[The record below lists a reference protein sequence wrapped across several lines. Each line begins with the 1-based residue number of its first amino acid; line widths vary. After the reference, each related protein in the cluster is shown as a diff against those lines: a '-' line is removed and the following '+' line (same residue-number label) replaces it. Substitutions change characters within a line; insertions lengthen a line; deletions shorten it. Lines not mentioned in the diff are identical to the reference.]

1 MIRIYAYKKIFNNS
15 KSRLENES
23 SLTLSQNGNTNLK
36 LSQLFQTFARYC
48 TITPAN
54 LYLNFSQ
61 CQRSDPASRITIRDP
76 LWMDTCRT
84 TKRRSW
90 SEIEKNNKQ
99 TSKKRERND
108 RAKEKKRRVK
118 RCMYKRRYEKKKRK
132 KRTKRGKGWEEKWK
146 TPVAFHTVCERNG
159 VQKPKLQDV
168 QLQAWLDER
177 RDCQRRQQKA
187 LSLPLPR
194 PSFLPWI
201 SSNSSKRL
209 TRRPPPLLFDPF
221 NDRGRGFQ
229 QGNHRLGTQMRYDRR
244 CNYRNVIISGN
255 ISVFPFDSLIFFF
268 FFFVFHNLHLHISNW
283 KESRLFDCTF

>member
-23 SLTLSQNGNTNLK
+23 SLTLSQNGNTFK
-36 LSQLFQTFARYC
+36 VLSQLFQTFARYC

-108 RAKEKKRRVK
+108 RAKEEKRRVK
-118 RCMYKRRYEKKKRK
+118 RCVYKRRYEKKKEK
-132 KRTKRGKGWEEKWK
+132 SVQSVEKGGKRSGKLQLRSTRYASEMECKNRNCKMCNCKLGWTNAGIASDVSRRLFHYPYPVHLFFRGFLP
-146 TPVAFHTVCERNG
+146 TLRNG
-159 VQKPKLQDV
+159 LRGD
-168 QLQAWLDER
+168 
-177 RDCQRRQQKA
+177 
-187 LSLPLPR
+187 
-194 PSFLPWI
+194 
-201 SSNSSKRL
+201 
-209 TRRPPPLLFDPF
+209 PLLSFSILSTIAEEDF
-221 NDRGRGFQ
+221 NKE
-229 QGNHRLGTQMRYDRR
+229 
-244 CNYRNVIISGN
+244 IIGLVHKWDT
-255 ISVFPFDSLIFFF
+255 IADAIIETLLYLEI
-268 FFFVFHNLHLHISNW
+268 
-283 KESRLFDCTF
+283 

>member
-23 SLTLSQNGNTNLK
+23 SLTLSQNGNTFK
-36 LSQLFQTFARYC
+36 VLSQLFQTFARYC

-108 RAKEKKRRVK
+108 RAKKKKRRVK
-118 RCMYKRRYEKKKRK
+118 RCMYKRRYEKKKK
-132 KRTKRGKGWEEKWK
+132 KAYKAWKRVGREVE
-146 TPVAFHTVCERNG
+146 
-159 VQKPKLQDV
+159 
-168 QLQAWLDER
+168 
-177 RDCQRRQQKA
+177 
-187 LSLPLPR
+187 
-194 PSFLPWI
+194 
-201 SSNSSKRL
+201 NSSCVPHGMRAKWSAKTETARCATASSVGRTQGLPATSAEGSFTTLTPSIFSSVDFFQLFETAYEETPSSPFRSFQRSRKRIS
-209 TRRPPPLLFDPF
+209 
-221 NDRGRGFQ
+221 